1 MTIPTEAFFHAVV
14 EHLPTGI
21 WVCDVHHRIVYAN
34 AALAKAVQTTVDGLM
49 GCHVLEDI
57 PRMRDEDFARPFLAA
72 VESHQTQTYSCQIVT
87 ADGRHIWLGG
97 ELAPLMEDGRYWGML
112 CTAQDITVQK
122 STEDKSRENE
132 ALLRTVLDELPD
144 PVLLKDHK
152 GDFLLCN
159 SAVARLYNT
168 VPEAMVGKHD
178 DDFGV
183 PKEMADFFRQ
193 NVLGIMARGETE
205 TVFEDSRDAV
215 TGETHH
221 YKSIK
226 KPFKNR
232 EGQNQILVIAH
243 DITDVIRSQQ
253 KVAESERRLQ
263 DVLRVAQEGVWD
275 WHVPSGRVL
284 HNAQWYTMLGMTEA
298 ECPETLEAFSNLVHP
313 EDRAH
318 VWAKVDSLL
327 DGNIESYSSVHRLIG
342 KRGTLWVQDRG
353 GVTERDQDG
362 KPIRVTGAFLDITA
376 RREAETEL
384 IEAQQAA
391 QQASLAKSQ
400 FLATMSHEIR
410 TPLNGILGMTQLL
423 MLPDQEQD
431 QVQDYAQ
438 TILSSGQTLLALLN
452 DILDLSKVE
461 AGKMELME
469 SAFEPESVLEEI
481 ATLFAE
487 PAHDRHISIGV
498 AWNGPRP
505 ARYRADPIRLRQMLS
520 NLVSN
525 AIKFSSQGSIRVEA
539 TELGRGPG
547 GAELRFTV
555 TDQGIGVPAA
565 MQSKLFK
572 PFSQVDMSNTRAHG
586 GTGLGLSIVR
596 SPARL
601 MGGDVGLESEEGS
614 GSRFWFTIKAQVS
627 NCDAGGS
634 RVPTEVA
641 GLPRSEPVAGH
652 TVLVVEDNP
661 VNLRVIKAML
671 ERLGYEVISAQHGQ
685 EAVDKVTHGAV
696 PDLVLMDCQMPVMDG
711 YIATQTLREW
721 ESELGRSHMP
731 IVALTANAFEED
743 RRRCLAVGMDDY
755 LSKPVQMSDLGELL
769 GRWLHR

>member
-1 MTIPTEAFFHAVV
+1 MTLLTEAFFRAIV

-21 WVCDVHHRIVYAN
+21 GVCDVNHRIVYAN
-34 AALAKAVQTTVDGLM
+34 AALADAVQTTVDDLIGR
-49 GCHVLEDI
+49 HVLEDI
-57 PRMRDEDFARPFLAA
+57 PRIQDEDFAKPFLAGT
-72 VESHQTQTYSCQIVT
+72 ESHQVQSYSCQIVI
-87 ADGRHIWLGG
+87 ANGRRIWLGG
-97 ELAPLMEDGRYWGML
+97 ELVPLMEDGRYGGML
-112 CTAQDITVQK
+112 CTARDITSQK
-122 STEDKSRENE
+122 GTEDQSRESE
-132 ALLRTVLDELPD
+132 ALLRTVLNELPD

-215 TGETHH
+215 TGEIHH

-232 EGQNQILVIAH
+232 EGRNQILVIAH

-253 KVAESERRLQ
+253 RVAESEQRLQ

-275 WHVPSGRVL
+275 WHVPTGRVL
-284 HNAQWYTMLGMTEA
+284 HNAQWYTTLGMTEG
-298 ECPETLEAFSNLVHP
+298 ELPENLEAFSSLVHP
-313 EDRAH
+313 EDRAQ
-318 VWAKVDSLL
+318 VWAKIQSLL
-327 DGNIESYSSVHRLIG
+327 DGEIETYSSEHRLIS
-342 KRGTLWVQDRG
+342 KHGTLWVQDRG

-376 RREAETEL
+376 RREAEAEL

-391 QQASLAKSQ
+391 HQASLAKSQ

-423 MLPDQEQD
+423 MLPDLEQD
-431 QVQDYAQ
+431 QVQDYAR

-461 AGKMELME
+461 AGKMELLE

-487 PAHDRHISIGV
+487 PANDRNLSIGV
-498 AWNGPRP
+498 AWDGPRP

-525 AIKFSSQGSIRVEA
+525 AIKFSFQGTIRVEA
-539 TELGRGPG
+539 MEVGRGPG

-555 TDQGIGVPAA
+555 TDQGVGVPVA

-572 PFSQVDMSNTRAHG
+572 PFSQVDMSNTRTHG

-596 SPARL
+596 SLARL
-601 MGGDVGLESEEGS
+601 MGGDVGLESEEGA
-614 GSRFWFTIKAQVS
+614 GSRFWFTIKAQVGRS
-627 NCDAGGS
+627 DVGGS
-634 RVPTEVA
+634 QVITEVTGVA
-641 GLPRSEPVAGH
+641 RNEAVAGH
-652 TVLVVEDNP
+652 RVLVVEDNP

-671 ERLGYEVISAQHGQ
+671 ERLGVQVVSAQHGQ
-685 EAVDKVTHGAV
+685 EAVDMVTQGEF
-696 PDLVLMDCQMPVMDG
+696 PDLVLMDCLMPVMDG

-721 ESELGRSHMP
+721 ESKLGRSRMP
-731 IVALTANAFEED
+731 IVALTANAFEDD
-743 RRRCLAVGMDDY
+743 RKRCLEVGMDDH
-755 LSKPVQMSDLGELL
+755 LSKPVQMSGLSELL
-769 GRWLHR
+769 GRWLQG